1 MPNPWSPSF
10 QTPEDPAYSNTIHS
24 DRALA
29 LAGAVLQL
37 QPEPMKLDEF
47 QKDIIRFALQAD
59 EEGNFRFRQVLVSMG
74 RQNGKSQLAVCLL
87 LYLMLLHNPQPNVFA
102 IASTLQQ
109 ANIVYRRFSNLINSN
124 KDIAKHFVKTTETRG
139 IETTQGGY
147 LQVAP
152 AKSASLQ
159 GHSLSSAVI
168 DEVHLL
174 KPDTYDAVVI
184 GAGQQK
190 NSLIFAITTAGSEE
204 SVLLKRL
211 YEQAQ
216 GGAQG
221 LGAMIWE
228 APPDAKVDDP
238 DALRQA
244 NPALAEGRM
253 SLEQTLQEV
262 AVLPE
267 SDAIRYKLN
276 RFVASEHPYL
286 PQGAWKQLDKVG
298 LPTQPVKVV
307 ADIAPSWSAF
317 TIACA
322 WNEGDVVNTR
332 VLASVV
338 RPTYQQAL
346 DLLLKVLEQVPHTEV
361 GLSAFWGSAMLG
373 ALKERGIR
381 TYKIVRRDDLSA
393 PPLVYEAVITGK
405 LRHNHLP
412 LLDFQMERLARK
424 EEGQDYRLTRPNTS
438 VEIDTAMATIFACYL
453 SLIEKQ
459 KPPQVF

>member
-1 MPNPWSPSF
+1 MNAWDPTF
-10 QTPEDPAYSNTIHS
+10 RTEDDPHYSNTIHS

-37 QPEPMKLDEF
+37 QPEPMELDEF

-59 EEGNFRFRQVLVSMG
+59 DEGNFRFRQVLVSMG

-87 LYLMLLHNPQPNVFA
+87 LYLMLLHNQTPNVFA
-102 IASTLQQ
+102 IASTIQQ

-139 IETTQGGY
+139 IQTTSGGY

-159 GHSLSSAVI
+159 GHSLTSAVI
-168 DEVHLL
+168 DEVHIL
-174 KPDTYDAVVI
+174 KPEVYDAVVI

-211 YEQAQ
+211 YEQGK
-216 GGAQG
+216 GGTAG
-221 LGAMIWE
+221 LGVCIWE
-228 APPDAKVDDP
+228 APADAEVDDP

-267 SDAIRYKLN
+267 ADAVRYKLN
-276 RFVASEHPYL
+276 RFITSENPYL
-286 PQGAWKQLDKVG
+286 PQGVWKRLDKVE
-298 LPTQPVKVV
+298 LPNVPVKVV

-317 TIACA
+317 TISCA
-322 WNEGDVVNTR
+322 WMEGEVVNTR

-361 GLSAFWGSAMLG
+361 GLSAFWGSAMLE
-373 ALKERGIR
+373 ALKQRGVK
-381 TYKIVRRDDLSA
+381 TYRIVRRDDLSA

-405 LRHNHLP
+405 LRHQHLP

-438 VEIDTAMATIFACYL
+438 VEIDGAMATIFACYL
-453 SLIEKQ
+453 SLIEKH